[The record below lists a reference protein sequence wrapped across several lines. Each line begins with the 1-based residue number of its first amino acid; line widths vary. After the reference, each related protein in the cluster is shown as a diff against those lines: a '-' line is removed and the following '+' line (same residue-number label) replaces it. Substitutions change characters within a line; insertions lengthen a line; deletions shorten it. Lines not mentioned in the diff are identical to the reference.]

1 MGINNKLSKV
11 QSLDQYG
18 IWVKT
23 SVDTLDADIALDS
36 EEIPGKKQE
45 ISLAHDQYD
54 EASEKSA
61 SHILPDF
68 PDTSDFPDFSD
79 EDSPDIVDTSSD
91 FSTDDISDS
100 DIFVES
106 FPGDDIF
113 DSDIPVESFPG
124 DDISDSGIPVENFPG
139 DDISDSDIL
148 VENSPG
154 DDTFLET
161 SPVDETSLEDNFPGD
176 GVFLKDSPVKPLPE
190 EDLPEDDTFFLR
202 DSPVDEISMED
213 DFGENDILLEES
225 PADEI
230 SEDSSI
236 KEVHLEEDFP
246 ENDIILRDIP
256 AEDTPRDTDSDRFH
270 KFENEYASLN
280 NEIHTFRDQ
289 LLKEVSQIK
298 QQIVELQNDRYS
310 RSVEDSA
317 AQEKSNGFF
326 AESPDDEIISLTDQ
340 ELDIILETHEEEEY
354 LSNEPS
360 TDMMPHNEE
369 EADDSSGKDTVS
381 IDTIPEIDEKLLDAD
396 SLSEDDVL
404 DMDEYET
411 RIASL
416 ETGEQDDS
424 TDSSLA
430 LSQMKLGDDGAVF
443 KDIEEISLDDI
454 MQYASEANVSLEN
467 SEDTQDSDM
476 LSEYSLENELNE
488 TTNILDSIDKDFP
501 RDPDTIEN
509 ELKETTNILDAMD
522 KDFPRNSDIL
532 SEDSFENELNET
544 ASILDNMD
552 KDFSRKTELTEN
564 TDDEIVIS
572 LRDDNDAPSKSNTTE
587 DMDMDSLDSIFE
599 PWEVVENNGET
610 QNDITDIKNIKD
622 TPSLNLPDIDD
633 DISPPG
639 TGSHSPVTVPSSVPQ
654 DDFKSTLQYIDG
666 LLDLLPHGKYQEFV
680 HSEHFSMYKK
690 ILEELGIAS

>member
-36 EEIPGKKQE
+36 EEIPGRKQE
-45 ISLAHDQYD
+45 IALAHDD
-54 EASEKSA
+54 DPSEESA

-79 EDSPDIVDTSSD
+79 EDSHDIVDTSSD

-100 DIFVES
+100 DILVE
-106 FPGDDIF
+106 D
-113 DSDIPVESFPG
+113 
-124 DDISDSGIPVENFPG
+124 FPG

-148 VENSPG
+148 VEDFPG
-154 DDTFLET
+154 DDILLET
-161 SPVDETSLEDNFPGD
+161 SPVEETSLEENFPGD
-176 GVFLKDSPVKPLPE
+176 GVFLKDSPVNSPPE

-202 DSPVDEISMED
+202 DSPVNEISMEE
-213 DFGENDILLEES
+213 DFIENDILLEES

-230 SEDSSI
+230 AEKSSI
-236 KEVHLEEDFP
+236 KKVHIEDDFP
-246 ENDIILRDIP
+246 ENDILLRNIP
-256 AEDTPRDTDSDRFH
+256 AEDTPRDTDSDKFH
-270 KFENEYASLN
+270 KFENEYATLN

-298 QQIVELQNDRYS
+298 QQLVELQNDRYS
-310 RSVEDSA
+310 RSVEGSA
-317 AQEKSNGFF
+317 AQEESNGFF

-354 LSNEPS
+354 LSTEPS
-360 TDMMPHNEE
+360 ADMMPHDKE
-369 EADDSSGKDTVS
+369 EANDSSGKDTVS
-381 IDTIPEIDEKLLDAD
+381 ADMIPEIDEELLDD
-396 SLSEDDVL
+396 GLLSKEEIL
-404 DMDEYET
+404 DMDEYGT
-411 RIASL
+411 RIANL
-416 ETGEQDDS
+416 ETGEQDDL
-424 TDSSLA
+424 TDSSLT
-430 LSQMKLGDDGAVF
+430 LSQMKLGDDGTVF
-443 KDIEEISLDDI
+443 EDIEEISLDDI

-467 SEDTQDSDM
+467 NEDTQDSDV

-488 TTNILDSIDKDFP
+488 TTNILDSIDTDFP

-544 ASILDNMD
+544 ASILENMD

-572 LRDDNDAPSKSNTTE
+572 LREDNDAPSKSNTTE

-610 QNDITDIKNIKD
+610 QSDITDLKNIKD

-639 TGSHSPVTVPSSVPQ
+639 TGSHSPVTVPNSVPQ